1 VCQEKKIFTNT
12 RGPLASRVSLDFVH
26 PREMLYF
33 YSISLRGSP
42 SSICCD
48 ATEQHVYLLQVTE
61 AASRALGVVEN
72 FAVTRCHSNLHR
84 QIGYFTVTVSQYC
97 TVNEI
102 FYVEK
107 THIFDLY
114 IVKGE

>member
-1 VCQEKKIFTNT
+1 M